1 MAPITT
7 PVPLHMNADE
17 IYAKTERGLQELRE
31 RKLNLSIALRS
42 LLILVDGERTVLQI
56 LAKSQSLKVDERAL
70 ATLERSGLIAKRYGG
85 RSASDTA
92 TIPAERTAE
101 EVERFLRAQRLMDAA
116 INKNLGLWGYGL
128 ILRLQKAANLRDL
141 HDLLPDVAKALVKK
155 IGFDAATPIVDEM
168 EQVIK
173 TGS

>member
-1 MAPITT
+1 MSP
-7 PVPLHMNADE
+7 DD
-17 IYAKTERGLQELRE
+17 IYAKTDLGVQELRQ

-70 ATLERSGLIAKRYGG
+70 TSLERSGLISRRYSS
-85 RSASDTA
+85 RSESNDE
-92 TIPAERTAE
+92 TIPSQRTPD
-101 EVERFLRAQRLMDAA
+101 EVARFLRAQKMMDAA
-116 INKNLGLWGYGL
+116 INSHIGFWGYGL
-128 ILRLQKAANLRDL
+128 MLRLQKTANLRDL

-155 IGFDAATPIVDEM
+155 IGFDAATPIVNEM

-173 TGS
+173 SGS

>member
-1 MAPITT
+1 MT
-7 PVPLHMNADE
+7 PDD
-17 IYAKTERGLQELRE
+17 IYAKTDLGIQELRE

-70 ATLERSGLIAKRYGG
+70 TALERSGLIAKRYSG
-85 RSASDTA
+85 RSESDDE
-92 TIPAERTAE
+92 TIPSERTPD
-101 EVERFLRAQRLMDAA
+101 EVQRFLRAQKMMDAA
-116 INKNLGLWGYGL
+116 INDHLGFWGYGL
-128 ILRLQKAANLRDL
+128 MLRLQKTANLRDL

-155 IGFDAATPIVDEM
+155 IGFDAATPIVNEM

-173 TGS
+173 SGS